1 MQVGGAAR
9 CRWVELL
16 GAGDLKKYLDLQK
29 ENATGAVKPKRDYL
43 LSLTREYISCLMLIL
58 FPFVRS

>member
-1 MQVGGAAR
+1 MQ
-9 CRWVELL
+9 LL

-43 LSLTREYISCLMLIL
+43 LSLTQEYISCLMLIL
-58 FPFVRS
+58 CVLESLTPL